1 MKARR
6 RSNKS
11 QTEVKRQ
18 NDKTIR
24 QQSNK
29 SQTKTRWKSDEHRTK
44 AKQKF
49 DEHRTKVYG
58 WTLNA
63 TVRHTTD
70 DGATACDC
78 MLMSSAT
85 MANVTLQRIKEFFLL
100 FYFTL
105 HLAPSVFKAEATMQE
120 RKNVF
125 LHKKKNVYARKREKV
140 RKRKKPL

>member
-1 MKARR
+1 
-6 RSNKS
+6 
-11 QTEVKRQ
+11 
-18 NDKTIR
+18 
-24 QQSNK
+24 
-29 SQTKTRWKSDEHRTK
+29 
-44 AKQKF
+44 
-49 DEHRTKVYG
+49 
-58 WTLNA
+58 LNA

-140 RKRKKPL
+140 RKRKKPLYDTSFPESRLCRLVKV